1 MKNIFIALMMLP
13 AYSFCQSV
21 STQPEPAKLAQTA
34 AVENKAQAQAMKA
47 ATVDVGGSGETSRK
61 VYRRA
66 DLIKLRMTDPDRYMA
81 LQDEIMSAYAQG
93 RVK

>member
-1 MKNIFIALMMLP
+1 ML
-13 AYSFCQSV
+13 
-21 STQPEPAKLAQTA
+21 STYKELRQIKQQNQNTQTA

>member
-1 MKNIFIALMMLP
+1 
-13 AYSFCQSV
+13 
-21 STQPEPAKLAQTA
+21 
-34 AVENKAQAQAMKA
+34 MKA
-47 ATVDVGGSGETSRK
+47 ATVDVGGTGESSKK